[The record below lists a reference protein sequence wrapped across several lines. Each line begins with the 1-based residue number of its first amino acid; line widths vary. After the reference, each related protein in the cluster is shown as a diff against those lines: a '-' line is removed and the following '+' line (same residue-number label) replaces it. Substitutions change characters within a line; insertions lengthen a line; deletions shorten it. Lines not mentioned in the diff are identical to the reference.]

1 MDYVLDYFSTLEDPR
16 QSWKVVYPLQEIL
29 LVVLCG
35 MIAGA
40 DNFVEIERWARRKEG
55 FLRRFLVGNAAHPGQ
70 SRFKSLE
77 LEFSGIHC
85 SIQLF

>member
-1 MDYVLDYFSTLEDPR
+1 MDSVLDYFSTLEDPR

-35 MIAGA
+35 MISGA

-55 FLRRFLVGNAAHPGQ
+55 
-70 SRFKSLE
+70 
-77 LEFSGIHC
+77 
-85 SIQLF
+85 SICTKVPKVPQDYA